1 MRLPN
6 PTVTIFG
13 LVSAL
18 FVGAFVHCAQAQVR
32 MEGMFPRQLPRG
44 AETVVHV
51 AVQNQDA
58 VQAVEISP
66 SAGVKVSSIKKGDS
80 FQGAYTWSELHI
92 TVAGD
97 AAPGKRNLVIVLP
110 TGRTAPIPITIP
122 EHVPIISDLHVFRPQ
137 SNGASLEVQFAA
149 VDPSSDIGQSPYVW
163 FMVTCGEA
171 IVPGVV
177 HGNVMGQDKGA
188 VVVHASVPR
197 VPLKDKCDF
206 QVRIAD
212 SGGIESNTLK
222 AQF

>member
-1 MRLPN
+1 MRLHN
-6 PTVTIFG
+6 PAVTVVS
-13 LVSAL
+13 LVL
-18 FVGAFVHCAQAQVR
+18 VLPLGAFVQRAQAQVR

-44 AETVVHV
+44 QETVVHV

-58 VQAVEISP
+58 VQVVEVSP
-66 SAGVKVSSIKKGDS
+66 AAGVKVSSIKKGES

-92 TVAGD
+92 AVAGD
-97 AAPGKRNLVIVLP
+97 AAPGKRNLIIVLP
-110 TGRTAPIPITIP
+110 TGRTAPITITIP

-149 VDPSSDIGQSPYVW
+149 VDPSADIGQSPYVW

-177 HGNVMGQDKGA
+177 HGNVMGQDKGG
-188 VVVHASVPR
+188 VVVHASVPGA
-197 VPLKDKCDF
+197 PLKDKCDF
-206 QVRIAD
+206 QVKIAD